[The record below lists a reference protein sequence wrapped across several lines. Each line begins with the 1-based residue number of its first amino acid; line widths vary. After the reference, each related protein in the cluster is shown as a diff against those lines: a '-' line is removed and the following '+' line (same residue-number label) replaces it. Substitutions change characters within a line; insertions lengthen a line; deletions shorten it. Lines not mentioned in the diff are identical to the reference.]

1 MSLRRVAECSE
12 LMVQVMATPIR
23 FTQQAKFGAKLPVME
38 PKTTQTLAGRV
49 ALITGA
55 NTGIGLVTARQ
66 LAGRGAHVFIACRS
80 IEKGQVAVDEIRKA
94 TGNAQVEVL
103 ALDLG
108 DFESVRQCAKAFL
121 ARDLPLHL
129 LINNAGL
136 AGAKGLTKSGF
147 ELAFGTNHLGPFLLT
162 QLLLDRIKQSAPSRI
177 VTVASRAH
185 IRVSGMDFDA
195 VTKPTT
201 GKAGLPQYGVSK
213 LANVLF
219 SAELGR
225 RLAGTGV
232 TTYALH
238 PGVVA
243 SDVWRELPQ
252 PFRAL
257 AKLFM
262 ISVEEGAATTL
273 YCATSPEVSEQS
285 GLYYDKCSVKEPSKV
300 GQDMA
305 LAAELWKR
313 SEAWV
318 A

>member
-1 MSLRRVAECSE
+1 MNSTDSQFL
-12 LMVQVMATPIR
+12 T
-23 FTQQAKFGAKLPVME
+23 
-38 PKTTQTLAGRV
+38 GRV

-55 NTGIGLVTARQ
+55 NTGIGLVTARE
-66 LAGRGAHVFIACRS
+66 LAARGAHVFIACRS
-80 IEKGQVAVDEIRKA
+80 VEKGQAAAEEIRKT
-94 TGNAQVEVL
+94 TGNAQLEVL

-108 DFESVRQCAKAFL
+108 DFDSVRQCAKAFL

-136 AGAKGLTKSGF
+136 AGSKGRTQSGF

-162 QLLLDRIKQSAPSRI
+162 QLLLDRIKQSAPARI

-185 IRVSGMDFDA
+185 IRVSGIDFEA
-195 VTKPTT
+195 VTKPTEGKT
-201 GKAGLPQYGVSK
+201 GVPEYGVSK

-225 RLAGTGV
+225 RLVGTGV

-262 ISVEEGAATTL
+262 ISVEAGAATTL
-273 YCATSPEVSEQS
+273 YCATSGEVSAQTS
-285 GLYYDKCSVKEPSKV
+285 LYYDKCAVKSPSEA
-300 GQDMA
+300 GQDAA

-318 A
+318 ATTSAA

>member
-1 MSLRRVAECSE
+1 MESK
-12 LMVQVMATPIR
+12 TN
-23 FTQQAKFGAKLPVME
+23 QAL
-38 PKTTQTLAGRV
+38 TGRV
-49 ALITGA
+49 ALVTGA
-55 NTGIGLVTARQ
+55 NTGIGLVTARE
-66 LAGRGAHVFIACRS
+66 LAVRGAHVFIACRS
-80 IEKGQVAVDEIRKA
+80 LKRAQRAFDEICEAAENPKV
-94 TGNAQVEVL
+94 TFLE
-103 ALDLG
+103 LDLA
-108 DFESVRQCAKAFL
+108 DLDSVRACAAAFL
-121 ARDLPLHL
+121 AHDLPLHL

-162 QLLLDRIKQSAPSRI
+162 QLLLDRIKLSAPARI

-185 IRVSGMDFDA
+185 IRVSGIDFDA
-195 VTKPTT
+195 VTKPTIS
-201 GKAGLPQYGVSK
+201 KAGLPEYGVSK

-219 SAELGR
+219 SAELAR

-232 TTYALH
+232 TTYSLH

-273 YCATSPEVSEQS
+273 YCATSPDVSNET
-285 GLYYDKCSVKEPSKV
+285 GLYYDKCRVKEPSKV
-300 GQDMA
+300 GQDIA
-305 LAAELWKR
+305 LAAELWQR

-318 A
+318 R

>member
-1 MSLRRVAECSE
+1 M
-12 LMVQVMATPIR
+12 
-23 FTQQAKFGAKLPVME
+23 
-38 PKTTQTLAGRV
+38 GRV

-55 NTGIGLVTARQ
+55 NTGIGLITARE
-66 LAGRGAHVFIACRS
+66 LAARGAYVFIACRS
-80 IEKGQVAVDEIRKA
+80 VGKGQAAADDIRKS
-94 TGNAQVEVL
+94 TGNGQVEVL

-108 DFESVRQCAKAFL
+108 DFDSVRQCAKAFL

-136 AGAKGLTKSGF
+136 AGARGMTQSGF

-162 QLLLDRIKQSAPSRI
+162 QVLLDRIKQSAPARI

-185 IRVSGMDFDA
+185 IRVSGIDFDA
-195 VTKPTT
+195 VTKPTQ
-201 GKAGLPQYGVSK
+201 GRAGLPEYGVSK

-232 TTYALH
+232 STYALH

-243 SDVWRELPQ
+243 TDVWRELPQ

-262 ISVEEGAATTL
+262 ISVEEGATTTL
-273 YCATSPEVSEQS
+273 YCATSPDVSTQT
-285 GLYYDKCSVKEPSKV
+285 GLYYDKCQSKWPSRI
-300 GQDMA
+300 GQDA
-305 LAAELWKR
+305 TLAAELWKR
-313 SEAWV
+313 SEVWV